1 MSYQNPFVSYL
12 NSLQGTDANNLGALA
27 EFQARN
33 PLFEEIR
40 VDHELTPVIRD
51 TLLGNGREP
60 GNVILTGHA
69 GDGKST
75 LALEVIWSLVPDTL
89 FDRRIEIPCNGVRIV
104 VVKDLSEWSEP
115 ERDALL
121 DEWLR
126 ADSSVRYL
134 VVSNTGALLSAFCD
148 RCEKARKDRVSVE
161 NELLA
166 AFDSEREGSFDFGPA
181 RFVVHNLA
189 RRNNI
194 GLAMKVLGRMVSSPK
209 WEDCRGCPNIGT
221 CPVFA
226 NREILR
232 KNADPAFRRISW
244 LYERAHAY
252 GDRLTMRQLGAH
264 FAFFLTGGLDCRAA
278 GALTGTAADG
288 IRFFNLFWG
297 DDGEKDS
304 KGAAHQ
310 LRAVAL
316 MNEQGFNATR
326 SPDEERM
333 LRNPAEAPLART
345 DADLADLEA
354 RLRAPVHNRSDDT
367 SEQKETREAKRRR
380 NYRRAV
386 YFLGTPRDEKEPKR
400 AFDRFLDGFLRSPTL
415 REALTWRD
423 DRSRFNGTRLSAPL
437 FRVLQ
442 EEFSGVRIPEGSS
455 AGDTLYITLGG
466 RMPGGRRSV
475 QPVLA
480 SCDIRRSF
488 SIELGEDGAP
498 AIRGRGR
505 LRDGAELSLSI
516 PFLDYVHDRGKGELG
531 RGLTAAYQN
540 RIDAFKAVLLEKLSD
555 SDNNELVLLRRKADN
570 DLEEFGVR
578 IRDDRGGKKLEV
590 L

>member
-75 LALEVIWSLVPDTL
+75 LALEVIRSLDPDVPFERKTEV
-89 FDRRIEIPCNGVRIV
+89 RCNGVRIV

-126 ADSSVRYL
+126 ADPSVRYL

-148 RCEKARKDRVSVE
+148 RCEKAGKDRVSVE

-166 AFDSEREGSFDFGPA
+166 AFDSEREGSFGFGPA
-181 RFVVHNLA
+181 RFAVHNLA

-194 GLAMKVLGRMVSSPK
+194 GLAMKVLGKMVSSSK
-209 WEDCRGCPNIGT
+209 WEDCRSCPNART

-232 KNADPAFRRISW
+232 RNADPAFRRISW
-244 LYERAHAY
+244 LYERVHAY
-252 GDRLTMRQLGAH
+252 GSRLTMRQFGAH
-264 FAFFLTGGLDCRAA
+264 FAYFLTGGLDCRAA
-278 GALTGTAADG
+278 GTLTGTAADG

-316 MNEQGFNATR
+316 MSEQGFNAIR
-326 SPDEERM
+326 SPQENRL
-333 LRNPAEAPLART
+333 LRDPAEAPLART
-345 DADLADLEA
+345 DAELAGLEA
-354 RLRAPVHNRSDDT
+354 RLRAPAANRPG
-367 SEQKETREAKRRR
+367 EKPE
-380 NYRRAV
+380 
-386 YFLGTPRDEKEPKR
+386 EKE
-400 AFDRFLDGFLRSPTL
+400 A
-415 REALTWRD
+415 RD
-423 DRSRFNGTRLSAPL
+423 AKD
-437 FRVLQ
+437 
-442 EEFSGVRIPEGSS
+442 
-455 AGDTLYITLGG
+455 
-466 RMPGGRRSV
+466 
-475 QPVLA
+475 
-480 SCDIRRSF
+480 
-488 SIELGEDGAP
+488 
-498 AIRGRGR
+498 
-505 LRDGAELSLSI
+505 
-516 PFLDYVHDRGKGELG
+516 
-531 RGLTAAYQN
+531 
-540 RIDAFKAVLLEKLSD
+540 KA
-555 SDNNELVLLRRKADN
+555 
-570 DLEEFGVR
+570 
-578 IRDDRGGKKLEV
+578 
-590 L
+590 